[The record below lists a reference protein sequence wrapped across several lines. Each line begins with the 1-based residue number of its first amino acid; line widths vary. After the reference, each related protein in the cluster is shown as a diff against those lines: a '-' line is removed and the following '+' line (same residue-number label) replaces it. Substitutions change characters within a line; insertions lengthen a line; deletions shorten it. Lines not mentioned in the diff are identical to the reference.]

1 MSPPPNPMEMPLLAA
16 ALPPDQEGERAART
30 LYRENLSYVWN
41 TLRRLGIMDAD
52 REDLCH
58 DVFAVFFRGS
68 AAYDPARPLKPW
80 LFGIAFRV
88 ASDHR
93 RRARFR
99 RELPGQHLDHAS
111 DTPLAD
117 DALVQ
122 KESRQIVERALASLD
137 LDQRAVFILHEIDGL
152 AMPQIAEV
160 LDAPLNT
167 LYSRLRL
174 ARQKFTVELKR
185 HAAREAEPPA
195 VLAQG
200 GRR

>member
-1 MSPPPNPMEMPLLAA
+1 MHLAPQA
-16 ALPPDQEGERAART
+16 ERPKEDPQAARA
-30 LYRENLSYVWN
+30 LYEAHLGYVWN
-41 TLRRLGIMDAD
+41 TLRRLGVHEAD

-58 DVFAVFFRGS
+58 EVFLAFFRGTKF
-68 AAYDPARPLKPW
+68 DPSRPLRPW

-99 RELPGQHLDHAS
+99 HEIHAEV
-111 DTPLAD
+111 DRAAAATPLAD
-117 DALVQ
+117 QALQQ
-122 KESRQIVERALASLD
+122 KEARLEVERALAELD

-152 AMPQIAEV
+152 SMPEIERV

-174 ARQKFTVELKR
+174 
-185 HAAREAEPPA
+185 
-195 VLAQG
+195 
-200 GRR
+200 GRRKFAAAVRGAAGATQVRGAMIGGQR